1 MQTVS
6 DILNVAGLTL
16 RSRGQRPVLNN
27 LNFSLRAGEKLA
39 IVGPN
44 GSGKSTL
51 LRLLIRDAVPDAGK
65 IVFEGRPIEEFSSL
79 ELARKRA
86 FLAQSD
92 TPEPRLTLEEYVA
105 LGRTPYA
112 DSTRAQ
118 HIIDEAIEETGLAAH
133 RTCQLGQLS
142 GGQKQRAALA
152 RALAQSPSLLLLDEP
167 TNHLDPPGR
176 MALLSLVKRKK
187 IAVIAVLHD
196 LAVIDGFADRVLVLN
211 NGRQVALDTPETALQ
226 TSTIFPVFGMKSFCV
241 GHPTDGSP
249 LRIFEV
255 PRCA

>member
-1 MQTVS
+1 MHTAPE
-6 DILNVAGLTL
+6 ILNITGLTL
-16 RSRGQRPVLNN
+16 RSRGRLPVLDN
-27 LNFSLRAGEKLA
+27 LSFTLHAGEKLA

-44 GSGKSTL
+44 GCGKSTL
-51 LRLLIRDAVPDAGK
+51 LRLLIRDAIPDAGQML
-65 IVFEGRPIEEFSSL
+65 FEGRPLEAFSPP
-79 ELARKRA
+79 ELARKLA

-92 TPEPRLTLEEYVA
+92 TPEARLTLEEYVA

-112 DSTRAQ
+112 DSTRAR
-118 HIIDEAIEETGLAAH
+118 HIINEAIEETGLAAH
-133 RTCQLGQLS
+133 RTRQLGQLS

-176 MALLSLVKRKK
+176 TALLSLVKRKK

-196 LAVIDGFADRVLVLN
+196 LSVIDGFADRVLVLN
-211 NGRQVALDTPETALQ
+211 NGRQVALDTPEAALQ

-241 GHPTDGSP
+241 RHPTDGSP